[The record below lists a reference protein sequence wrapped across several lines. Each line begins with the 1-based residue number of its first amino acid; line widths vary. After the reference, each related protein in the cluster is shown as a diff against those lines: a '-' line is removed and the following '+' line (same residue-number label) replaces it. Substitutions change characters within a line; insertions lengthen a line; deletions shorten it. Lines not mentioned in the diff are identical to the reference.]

1 MKTASSEKRTS
12 AGSAAGFEP
21 DISILKVLKYD
32 NQNNLIYIYI
42 CIIYIYIKNNK
53 ALFPILV
60 ISVGVLGPGVFGGEI
75 LQDGIR
81 QESVTKMRETPSLIF
96 QFLSSHIISY
106 HHQATH

>member
-1 MKTASSEKRTS
+1 MIIK
-12 AGSAAGFEP
+12 
-21 DISILKVLKYD
+21 IILYT
-32 NQNNLIYIYI
+32 YIYVL
-42 CIIYIYIKNNK
+42 YIYIKNNK